1 MSYLK
6 TFAAMEFLIGI
17 MCCLGVRAAMAAS
30 AANTLV
36 TVSCDAPRAQVVVNG
51 NDFDVFAP
59 GYIDSFV
66 TNVMV
71 TAKGE
76 WTLVVPTASE
86 LPLKMKGGDTAV
98 YKVVRPPEC
107 SDGGTIAFHNYYIAS
122 DRDGGLKDVVVEA
135 GASVT
140 LVYPLDGYSKAG
152 RLQYQCA

>member
-17 MCCLGVRAAMAAS
+17 LCCLGVRAAMAAS
-30 AANTLV
+30 ATNTLV

-71 TAKGE
+71 TANGDWE
-76 WTLVVPTASE
+76 LVEPTA
-86 LPLKMKGGDTAV
+86 LPLRMKGADTAT
-98 YKVVRPPEC
+98 YKVICPPEC
-107 SDGGTIAFHNYYIAS
+107 KDG
-122 DRDGGLKDVVVEA
+122 
-135 GASVT
+135 
-140 LVYPLDGYSKAG
+140 
-152 RLQYQCA
+152 